1 MKGTKSLPG
10 HAHEHPFPLPFM
22 LAFIGYTIIL
32 LLDKVLFDAHAAF
45 DLHGHGGGHGHSHD
59 PVE

>member
-1 MKGTKSLPG
+1 
-10 HAHEHPFPLPFM
+10 M